1 LVKVRAFVNGVHIQK
16 EYFSRQNQADQ
27 PPHIQRIIDQFIY
40 WRYEIRDI
48 LNNMNSLE
56 LDQIQDLKDRF
67 KGFLQLSREPDLT
80 GKLMYHYVPMALR
93 VLKRHVYFIVG
104 GILLAVAM
112 FSVDMVKNLILN
124 EGLGVL
130 PPLLGIMIAFGLT
143 GILYFHYPLFGV
155 GNDALLLISGTSLI
169 RGPFE

>member
-1 LVKVRAFVNGVHIQK
+1 
-16 EYFSRQNQADQ
+16 
-27 PPHIQRIIDQFIY
+27 
-40 WRYEIRDI
+40 
-48 LNNMNSLE
+48 MNSLE